1 MKETVFLYG
10 LLFLAGLLAAAVAYI
25 VFRIGRRIW
34 KGAGK

>member
-10 LLFLAGLLAAAVAYI
+10 LIFLAGLFACAVAYI